1 MLAWNQAID
10 EIKSED
16 KIYQMKKSS
25 FDDLN
30 KAFKNNN
37 RITELKSESE
47 FKEILEMVEQK
58 YTYN

>member
-1 MLAWNQAID
+1 
-10 EIKSED
+10 
-16 KIYQMKKSS
+16 MKKSS

-47 FKEILEMVEQK
+47 FKEILEMVE
-58 YTYN
+58 

>member
-47 FKEILEMVEQK
+47 FKELLEMV
-58 YTYN
+58 